1 MSTIDFA
8 RPTSA
13 IALVLRWTARA
24 TSVASILLL
33 GLFAFGGAEAFRPT
47 ATEAVALAFFPGGV
61 ALGMLVGWWRE
72 GLGGLITLISL
83 GLFYAWL
90 IALSGHAPGGPFFL
104 IFSSPGL
111 LFLMCW
117 LLERARRDR
126 APMPA

>member
-1 MSTIDFA
+1 MSTIGFVP
-8 RPTSA
+8 PTSA

-33 GLFAFGGAEAFRPT
+33 GMFAFGGSEAFTPT

-61 ALGMLVGWWRE
+61 ALGMLLGWWRE

-90 IALSGHAPGGPFFL
+90 IALGGHAPRTPLFL

-111 LFLMCW
+111 LFLACW
-117 LLERARRDR
+117 LLGRVRQ